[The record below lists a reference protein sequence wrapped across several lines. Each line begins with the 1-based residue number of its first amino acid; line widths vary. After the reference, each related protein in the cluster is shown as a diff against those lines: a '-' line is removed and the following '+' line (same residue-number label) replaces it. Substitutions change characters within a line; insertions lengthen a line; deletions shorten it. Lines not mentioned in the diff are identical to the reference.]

1 VKKNKAPSRKKTF
14 RQFKNKESIVR
25 IAGSHM
31 HGFFSMILLSANSLF
46 WIPLLIIV
54 AIIKLLIPLSLW
66 RNVWGRVSIFIGE
79 AWISVNN
86 FNIRWTK
93 NIHWNVSG
101 LKKLSMNEWYLVLS
115 NHQSWVDIIVLQK
128 IFNRRIPFLRFFL
141 KKELIWVPFL
151 GIAWWALDFPFMK
164 RYSPSF
170 LAKHPH
176 LRGKDIE
183 ITRNACSKFKSTPVS
198 IMNFVE
204 GTRFTESKRISRK
217 SPYKHLLP
225 PKAGG
230 AGFVLTAMG
239 ERLTSII
246 NVTIIYPDGKISFWD
261 FLCGRINTI
270 NVIVETIPVTDKIR
284 GNYIEDEKYK
294 MRFQKWI
301 NALWKNKDRL
311 FDRTY

>member
-1 VKKNKAPSRKKTF
+1 MKKTKASSQKKIIK
-14 RQFKNKESIVR
+14 RIENKESIVQ
-25 IAGSHM
+25 IICSQA
-31 HGFFSMILLSANSLF
+31 HGLFSMILLSVNSIF
-46 WIPLLIIV
+46 WIPLLIII
-54 AIIKLLIPLSLW
+54 AFIKLLIPIKFW
-66 RNVWGRVSIFIGE
+66 RNFWGRISIFIGE

-93 NIHWNVSG
+93 SIQWNVSG
-101 LKKLSMNEWYLVLS
+101 FKKFSLKEWYLVIS

-164 RYSPSF
+164 RYSASF
-170 LAKHPH
+170 LEKHPQ

-183 ITRNACSKFKSTPVS
+183 ITRKACSKFRSTPVS

-204 GTRFTESKRISRK
+204 GTRFTEHKRISRK
-217 SPYKHLLP
+217 SPYIHLLL

-239 ERLTSII
+239 EQLTSIL
-246 NVTIIYPDGKISFWD
+246 NVTIQYPDGKISFWD
-261 FLCGRINTI
+261 FLCGRISKI
-270 NVIVETIPVTDKIR
+270 NVIIEAIPVTDKIR
-284 GNYIEDEKYK
+284 GNYIEDKKY
-294 MRFQKWI
+294 RIWFQKWI
-301 NALWKNKDRL
+301 NVLWKKKDIL
-311 FDRTY
+311 FK

>member
-1 VKKNKAPSRKKTF
+1 VKKNKASSQKKTI
-14 RQFKNKESIVR
+14 RQFKNKEPIVR
-25 IAGSHM
+25 IIGCQM
-31 HGFFSMILLSANSLF
+31 HGFFSMILLGVNTIF
-46 WIPLLIIV
+46 WIPLLIII
-54 AIIKLLIPLSLW
+54 AIIKLLIPLKFW
-66 RNVWGRVSIFIGE
+66 RNFWGKISITIAE
-79 AWISVNN
+79 IWISINN

-93 NIHWNVSG
+93 NIEWNVSG
-101 LKKLSMNEWYLVLS
+101 LKQLSLNEWYLVIS

-170 LAKHPH
+170 LEKHPH

-183 ITRNACSKFKSTPVS
+183 ITRRACGKFRSTPVS

-204 GTRFTESKRISRK
+204 GTRFTENKRISRK
-217 SPYKHLLP
+217 SPYKHLLL

-239 ERLTSII
+239 EQLTSII

-261 FLCGRINTI
+261 FLCGRINRI
-270 NVIVETIPVTDKIR
+270 NVIAESIPVTDKIR
-284 GNYIEDEKYK
+284 GNYIEDKKY
-294 MRFQKWI
+294 RIWFQKWI
-301 NALWKNKDRL
+301 NEIWMKKDRL
-311 FDRTY
+311 F